1 MRFVNVAVLLA
12 MTALPAATA
21 QTLDLPWDAA
31 FTPDGDML
39 YTEKCLGLS
48 VVTAD
53 GARAKLIDQSAA
65 GIAPDFICLG
75 QSGMNGVVVDPHFGE
90 DGNRDI
96 YVFFSS
102 DVSPDPLRKATNR
115 VARITLAANIT
126 QAPVSR
132 VDIIDDIMFKADQ
145 NEAGAAGSHSGGRLR
160 FGLAGTQYEDFLF
173 VTSGDNHNST
183 LPQDLWGLGSKV
195 FAVDR
200 DGAPRPG
207 NVIQPPRGDPR
218 IFTYGLRNV
227 QGLAMR
233 PGSDQIYI
241 AEHGPNHSDE
251 VTMLVNGGNGGW
263 DPKNRPSLNCQGDYC
278 GYRGD
283 PTSMPMTDYERY
295 PDAIPPVW
303 QNNLDSAGMTPC
315 IFLEGPQ
322 WGGYE
327 GWLAV
332 GIMGGLAFR
341 PGNQNIVLVQIS
353 EEGTLMSIAYPT
365 AIPNGRYRSLLM
377 APSGNLLVVEQER
390 TGRPLP
396 GGRPN
401 IREVTPAE
409 LLQF

>member
-1 MRFVNVAVLLA
+1 VAALLCT
-12 MTALPAATA
+12 TAA

-53 GARAKLIDQSAA
+53 GTRAKLLDDS
-65 GIAPDFICLG
+65 PDGLTPDYICLG
-75 QSGMNGVVVDPHFGE
+75 QSGMHGVVVDPHYGE

-102 DVSPDPLRKATNR
+102 NVSPDRKGTNR
-115 VARITLAANIT
+115 VARITLAPNIT
-126 QAPVSR
+126 DAPVNR
-132 VDIIDDIMFKADQ
+132 VDIMEDIMFKADA
-145 NEAGAAGSHSGGRLR
+145 NEAGGAGSHSGGRLR
-160 FGLAGTQYEDFLF
+160 FGLPGTQYEDILF
-173 VTSGDNHNST
+173 VTSGDNHNAT

-195 FAVDR
+195 FAITR

-227 QGLAMR
+227 QGIAMR
-233 PGSDQIYI
+233 PGTDQIYI

-251 VTMLVNGGNGGW
+251 VTLLVNGGNGGW
-263 DPKNRPSLNCQGDYC
+263 DPKDRPGLNCQGDYC
-278 GYRGD
+278 GYRGN
-283 PTSMPMTDYERY
+283 PTTMPMTDFNRF
-295 PDAIPPVW
+295 PDAIPALW
-303 QNNLDSAGMTPC
+303 DFNQASAGMTPC

-322 WGGYE
+322 WGNYE

-332 GIMGGLAFR
+332 GIMGGLPFR
-341 PGNQNIVLVQIS
+341 PGQQNVVLLEIS
-353 EEGTLMSIAYPT
+353 EDGSLLDVAYPT
-365 AIPNGRYRSLLM
+365 GLPNGRYRSLLM

-390 TGRPLP
+390 FGNALP